1 MDPEFQFAI
10 IPHSRGNKKPRL
22 LRSGQA
28 QQTRESASGKHSTR
42 YGEIG
47 RRNHAKFS
55 HALPNRE
62 AHTFFH
68 PDYTVGPGVSPDH
81 ASLTDTRGLYHRSG
95 IVPWSFRRKL
105 PKVRLRR
112 TDTHLAPKVIQLS

>member
-1 MDPEFQFAI
+1 MAVP
-10 IPHSRGNKKPRL
+10 
-22 LRSGQA
+22 
-28 QQTRESASGKHSTR
+28 
-42 YGEIG
+42 
-47 RRNHAKFS
+47 AKFS

-95 IVPWSFRRKL
+95 ITIKDPWSFASGKT
-105 PKVRLRR
+105 PGSIGASRLIV
-112 TDTHLAPKVIQLS
+112 HLAPKVIQLS